1 MTIRGVRGATTID
14 TDKKEAVLSATVEL
28 LDAILTTNPTLET
41 EDIASALFTTTEDIA
56 SAYPALAAR
65 QMGWDQVPMM
75 CAREIPV
82 PGSLPMCIR
91 VLIHWNTDRKQ
102 NEIQHI
108 YLHNAIQLR
117 PDLVNHK
124 S

>member
-28 LDAILTTNPTLET
+28 LNVILTANPTLET

-65 QMGWDQVPMM
+65 QMGWNLVPMM

-82 PGSLPMCIR
+82 SGSLPMCIR
-91 VLIHWNTDRKQ
+91 VLIHWNTNRKQ